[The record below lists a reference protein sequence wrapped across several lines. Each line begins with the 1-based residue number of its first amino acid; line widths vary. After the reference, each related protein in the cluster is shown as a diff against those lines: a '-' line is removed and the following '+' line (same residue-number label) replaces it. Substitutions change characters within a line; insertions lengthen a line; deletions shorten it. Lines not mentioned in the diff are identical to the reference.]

1 MPSSRVVLI
10 AFVVALGP
18 LVAAAHVTPLAATP
32 SGQAPAVKV
41 IELKA
46 EKYKFT
52 PATVEIPAGTAVQF
66 KITALDHEHGFEIEG
81 VKDSCV
87 SIPKGETKT
96 VDYKADK
103 AGKITFKCCHVC
115 GLGHGGM
122 KGSITV
128 K

>member
-1 MPSSRVVLI
+1 
-10 AFVVALGP
+10 
-18 LVAAAHVTPLAATP
+18 
-32 SGQAPAVKV
+32 
-41 IELKA
+41 
-46 EKYKFT
+46 
-52 PATVEIPAGTAVQF
+52 VQF

>member
-1 MPSSRVVLI
+1 MKPHRFVVLAFILALVPIIAAVRVV
-10 AFVVALGP
+10 P
-18 LVAAAHVTPLAATP
+18 VAARAAV
-32 SGQAPAVKV
+32 QAPAVKV

-52 PATVEIPAGTAVQF
+52 PATVEIPVGTAVQF